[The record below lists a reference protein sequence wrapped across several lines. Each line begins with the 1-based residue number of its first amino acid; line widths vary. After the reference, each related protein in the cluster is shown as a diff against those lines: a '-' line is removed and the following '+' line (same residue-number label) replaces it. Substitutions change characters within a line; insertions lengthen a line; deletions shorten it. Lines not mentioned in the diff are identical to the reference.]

1 MVGVGV
7 GMGSDT
13 HGYTHAGP
21 YSLTATMDASPT
33 PPASPGDD
41 DDPRVSQ
48 PQPSLTQ

>member
-21 YSLTATMDASPT
+21 YQLPT
-33 PPASPGDD
+33 TISEY
-41 DDPRVSQ
+41 
-48 PQPSLTQ
+48 